1 MPGFNSF
8 ATLHDQWMID
18 LFNIKGNHM
27 NVFENI
33 GSMTPAFIV
42 NYGSLYEKYKIEAEQ
57 AKKINKSSRID

>member
-1 MPGFNSF
+1 
-8 ATLHDQWMID
+8 
-18 LFNIKGNHM
+18 M